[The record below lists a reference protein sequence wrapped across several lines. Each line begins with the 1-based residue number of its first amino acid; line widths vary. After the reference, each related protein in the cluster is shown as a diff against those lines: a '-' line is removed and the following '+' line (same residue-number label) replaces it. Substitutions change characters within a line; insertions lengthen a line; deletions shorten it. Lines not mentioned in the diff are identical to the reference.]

1 MLNTRVWI
9 LDLEEYPPLK
19 NLGGVRGA
27 RMEGWLSS
35 MLCAVNGVVASSFSN
50 STGDAMNII
59 STVKGTVVLSKV
71 WKELFSDQTVS
82 FYPLGKK
89 DGKVYIQLSREVIDL
104 GAKQWANALLGNFFR
119 FWSLVCDISN
129 IKLLFCA
136 NGYQDNCKKLIISS
150 DGYQGTNVAE
160 DLHHVIGLDTSG
172 IDGCIREV
180 VVSGSTEIETCSIEV
195 FPEVIGKGFV
205 TVLAS
210 NGLETG
216 PSNSNHALP
225 IGEEFVGSS
234 NKFEN
239 LCSVVELQVGHEVP
253 SRSVRVAA
261 VGIANLMNKLKPKEN
276 GKKERQ
282 R

>member
-89 DGKVYIQLSREVIDL
+89 DGKVYIQLSRE
-104 GAKQWANALLGNFFR
+104 
-119 FWSLVCDISN
+119 
-129 IKLLFCA
+129 
-136 NGYQDNCKKLIISS
+136 DNCKKLIISS